1 MGGMKA
7 ELRSILSVVFL
18 FTALNVQAAR
28 RELSQVWRMEA
39 GQQQQMPVKF
49 FQAES
54 VRLNFSSTQGN
65 QPVDLSGTNTVVV
78 WEINGWNDYTNTYAV
93 STGTVGSVS
102 NQVIFELTPE
112 QSNLPAGTY
121 LGFVRALQQQGE
133 TLSQVAVLAWQT
145 IAVEW
150 APDSRLYSLVG
161 PLTFPPAYDAA
172 TLDAI
177 SNAVFGAVSEVSGQV
192 SELDARL
199 ETVEVY
205 GDHAAAG
212 YASESDQSALDG
224 RVTTVEA
231 YGDHRQAGYAST
243 GDVAAVAADLSAAG
257 ETIAGL
263 EASKLDAAVFA
274 EAVET
279 ATDVITQFVG
289 QVEGQISNLQTNP
302 PAAGPE
308 GSVQM
313 NLGGKLSGSSN
324 VYFSAEHNAV
334 VMRNTNSWD
343 LIRYYHGIT
352 NPSQAAD
359 SNLIIRVKNNV
370 GKGQVELANR
380 GNIGVILRGDGYGQ
394 FRSLSLGGTVR
405 TNWLELDPV
414 AMPIITGLKSGSTGF
429 DGLRLD
435 RKIEAWDE
443 IGITYTNAVRINNP
457 ITVTNT
463 SAWTGW
469 TTTGSLTAQNEILL
483 LDGQYLLSPVQPGGV
498 ARYDVESYSS
508 QNGTPVSIKLMV
520 GTNEVVYPYTGP
532 DAQLKITAGEPMPGS
547 TAGLYVSAVTLVGYE
562 YPADAGSPKYVASL
576 RRTDYED
583 HEDDLTSRRYVDSAR
598 AAAEKHADTG
608 LAVYAADPS
617 KNLTGDSLSLGNY
630 TVVGAGAWRGINFS
644 QAGDSATIGT
654 RFNDQIISLESGL
667 SVVEIQG
674 LQNTENTATID
685 LYAQNIIGDPIIMV
699 TTNLVTGT
707 WIDANAAI
715 TDLGGGY
722 YTATVDTSGFGSSGF
737 FRAWAEKSPVSAGA
751 VTIHADELKLDGN
764 RITGV
769 AEIVFTNGWRIA
781 CTING
786 LEFIQPE

>member
-1 MGGMKA
+1 MFQNKRGFIFA
-7 ELRSILSVVFL
+7 VLLFSVFRAFAQLDIAVIELESDVDRIRY
-18 FTALNVQAAR
+18 AR
-28 RELSQVWRMEA
+28 TVSEFERMT
-39 GQQQQMPVKF
+39 PIRF
-49 FQAES
+49 YQAES
-54 VRLNFSSTQGN
+54 IRLDITALRGQKPALLTAPDVFVRWEAYQELGDTNAFIHALGEV
-65 QPVDLSGTNTVVV
+65 VDAAAGKARF
-78 WEINGWNDYTNTYAV
+78 W
-93 STGTVGSVS
+93 
-102 NQVIFELTPE
+102 LTPE
-112 QSNLPAGTY
+112 QSNLPPGSY
-121 LGFVRALQQQGE
+121 HSIVRAFQPVGE
-133 TLSQVAVLAWQT
+133 TNRYIGVVA
-145 IAVEW
+145 
-150 APDSRLYSLVG
+150 Y
-161 PLTFPPAYDAA
+161 
-172 TLDAI
+172 
-177 SNAVFGAVSEVSGQV
+177 N
-192 SELDARL
+192 RL
-199 ETVEVY
+199 EVLWGPDANIYQYQGPFPILIEQDPLWT
-205 GDHAAAG
+205 AAEPEIRG
-212 YASESDQSALDG
+212 RIDLIES
-224 RVTTVEA
+224 
-231 YGDHRQAGYAST
+231 YGDHRLAGYAST

-263 EASKLDAAVFA
+263 EASKLDTTVFTQ
-274 EAVET
+274 AVET
-279 ATDVITQFVG
+279 ATAVITQFVG

-334 VMRNTNSWD
+334 VMRNTNSRD

-469 TTTGSLTAQNEILL
+469 TTTGNLTAQNEILL

-508 QNGTPVSIKLMV
+508 QNGTPVSMKLMV

-583 HEDDLTSRRYVDSAR
+583 HEDDLTSRRYVNSAR

-617 KNLTGDSLSLGNY
+617 KNLTGDKLSLGNY
-630 TVVGAGAWRGINFS
+630 TVVGSGAWRGINFS